1 LENYGKTMGKP
12 ENLGEEMRK
21 YVKRW
26 NMESE
31 NS

>member
-1 LENYGKTMGKP
+1 MGKP

-31 NS
+31 NSCEKI